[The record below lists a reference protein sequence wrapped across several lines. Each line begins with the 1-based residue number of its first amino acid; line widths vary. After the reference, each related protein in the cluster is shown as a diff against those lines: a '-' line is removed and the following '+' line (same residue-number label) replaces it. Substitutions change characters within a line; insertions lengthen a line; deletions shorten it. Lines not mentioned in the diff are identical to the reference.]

1 MFIDTHMHIGYDFGI
16 NPDEY
21 IINANNSN
29 VKLLISSFCEKSDL
43 DLATDFVD
51 KYDSLYACIGF
62 HPEVFDKIVD
72 NDFIILENMLKSN
85 QKFVGVGEI
94 GLDYNWDKD
103 HKDKQKYIFEKQLE
117 IAEKLNLPVVIHSRD
132 SIGDTYEILKNHNN
146 RGVIHCFSGSIE
158 MAKKFIDLGYV
169 LGIGGVVTFKNSN
182 LPEVVREIPLS
193 SIVLETD
200 SPYLS
205 PYRGETNQSSNIP
218 IIASKIAEIKDL
230 SIDEVMNE
238 TTNNALR
245 VFDLL
250 K

>member
-16 NPDEY
+16 NPDDY
-21 IINANNSN
+21 ISNANDSN
-29 VKLLISSFCEKSDL
+29 VKLLISSFCEKDDL
-43 DLATDFVD
+43 DLATEFVD
-51 KYDSLYACIGF
+51 KYDCLYACIGF

-72 NDFIILENMLKSN
+72 NDFLILENMFINNK
-85 QKFVGVGEI
+85 KFIGVGEI

-103 HKDKQKYIFEKQLE
+103 HKDKQKYVFEKQLE
-117 IAEKLNLPVVIHSRD
+117 LAEKLNLPVVIHSRD
-132 SIGDTYEILKNHNN
+132 SIGDTYEILKKHNN
-146 RGVIHCFSGSIE
+146 RGIIHCFSGSLE
-158 MAKKFIDLGYV
+158 MAKKFIELGYV

-182 LPEVVREIPLS
+182 LSAVVREIPLS

-205 PYRGETNQSSNIP
+205 PDRGQINQSSNIP
-218 IIASKIAEIKDL
+218 IIAAKIAEIKNISL
-230 SIDEVMNE
+230 DEVMK
-238 TTNNALR
+238 TTTDTAFR